1 MFGDKGCM
9 LQSNYSKSGAGLSA
23 KCGDVIDQQRS
34 VLVFVFVVVFC
45 KFYSVSQ
52 ICFSIKNNAALV
64 HLNFRK
70 TISSRKHM
78 TLYS

>member
-34 VLVFVFVVVFC
+34 VLMYLLLFFVNSILFLKFVF
-45 KFYSVSQ
+45 Q
-52 ICFSIKNNAALV
+52 
-64 HLNFRK
+64 
-70 TISSRKHM
+70 
-78 TLYS
+78 